1 MRNFRDDSLNLSRSI
16 MVFTHFNSDI
26 PGQPSRGFTVD
37 SNPLFKDT
45 DGKELPLNAAL
56 FTIFLCTLFGANAV
70 AIKISFTGFGVFT
83 SIGLRFS
90 IAAFSL
96 LLWAWWKKKPL
107 RINKKQVGQQLIIST
122 VFFMQMSW
130 FYHGQSRTTAS
141 HGTLISNVLPFVVMI
156 LAHFILQNDRI
167 SRKKFLGL
175 ILGFFGVLLLFFD
188 KAGSGGSSV
197 TGDLMI
203 FLAVLHWGFN
213 VVYIKKIISDY
224 HALQITIFPMF
235 FTIPLFFISA
245 FIWDDRMITTP
256 ISEPVILSILY
267 QSLVTASF
275 GFIMWNTLI
284 KKYGATALHSFVFIM
299 PISGVFFGI
308 LILGEPLT
316 STLIGSI
323 LLVSAGLLV
332 VNYKGHRGVIST

>member
-1 MRNFRDDSLNLSRSI
+1 MNSNL
-16 MVFTHFNSDI
+16 
-26 PGQPSRGFTVD
+26 
-37 SNPLFKDT
+37 LLKDT
-45 DGKELPLNAAL
+45 DGKELPLDAAL
-56 FTIFLCTLFGANAV
+56 FTVFLCILFGANAV
-70 AIKISFTGFGVFT
+70 AIKISFTGIGVFT

-90 IAAFSL
+90 IAATAL

-122 VFFMQMSW
+122 VFFLQMSW
-130 FYHGQSRTTAS
+130 FYHGQNQTTAS
-141 HGTLISNVLPFVVMI
+141 HGTLISNILPFVVMV

-167 SRKKFLGL
+167 SRKKFFGL
-175 ILGFFGVLLLFFD
+175 IFGFCGVLLLFFD
-188 KAGSGGSSV
+188 KAGGGGSSV

-203 FLAVLHWGFN
+203 FVAVLHWGFN
-213 VVYIKKIISDY
+213 VVYIKKIIQDY
-224 HALQITIFPMF
+224 HALQITIYPMF

-245 FIWDDRMITTP
+245 LIWDDRMIIFP
-256 ISEPVILSILY
+256 ISSEVILSILY

-308 LILGEPLT
+308 LLLGEPLT
-316 STLIGSI
+316 STITGSI
-323 LLVSAGLLV
+323 LLVSAGLVV
-332 VNYKGHRGVIST
+332 VNYKGHRGVISP

>member
-1 MRNFRDDSLNLSRSI
+1 
-16 MVFTHFNSDI
+16 
-26 PGQPSRGFTVD
+26 VD
-37 SNPLFKDT
+37 SQPLLRDT
-45 DGKELPLNAAL
+45 DGKELPFDAAL

-70 AIKISFTGFGVFT
+70 AIKISFTGIGIFT
-83 SIGLRFS
+83 SIGLRFT
-90 IAAFSL
+90 IAAFAL
-96 LLWAWWKKKPL
+96 LIWAWWKKKPL
-107 RINKKQVGQQLIIST
+107 RIKREQIPQQMLISA
-122 VFFMQMSW
+122 VFFLQMSW
-130 FYHGQSRTTAS
+130 FYNGQSRTTAS
-141 HGTLISNVLPFVVMI
+141 HGTLIANVLPFVVMI
-156 LAHFILQNDRI
+156 LAHFILQNDKI
-167 SRKKFLGL
+167 TRKKFLGL
-175 ILGFFGVLLLFFD
+175 ILGFCGVLLLFFD
-188 KAGSGGSSV
+188 KAGSTQSSI

-203 FLAVLHWGFN
+203 FFAVLHWGFN

-224 HALQITIFPMF
+224 HALQITIYPMF

-245 FIWDDRMITTP
+245 LIWDDKMLTTP
-256 ISEPVILSILY
+256 ISMEVIVSILY

-323 LLVSAGLLV
+323 FLVSAGLLV
-332 VNYKGHRGVIST
+332 VNYRGHRGVVST